1 MIKITFEDNAEP
13 LIRCNCETGATEAV
27 AFEDK
32 RSGIIVEVPMSLTA
46 QRGLIAALEG
56 KPLIEVAHRIP
67 DPPAG
72 MGSNG
77 TH

>member
-1 MIKITFEDNAEP
+1 MIKIILENDAEP
-13 LIRCNCETGATEAV
+13 LTRTLDGVVVAV
-27 AFEDK
+27 AFRDAE
-32 RSGIIVEVPMSLTA
+32 SGIIVDIPMTLAA

-67 DPPAG
+67 DPP
-72 MGSNG
+72 SPFNNG

>member
-1 MIKITFEDNAEP
+1 VIKITLEDNAEP
-13 LIRCNCETGATEAV
+13 LIRQEDGVTVAV

-32 RSGIIVEVPMSLTA
+32 RSGIIVDIPMNLTA

>member
-13 LIRCNCETGATEAV
+13 LIRCNRETGVTEAV

-32 RSGIIVEVPMSLTA
+32 RSGIIVEVPMSIHA

-67 DPPAG
+67 EPP
-72 MGSNG
+72 SNG
-77 TH
+77 ARPV

>member
-1 MIKITFEDNAEP
+1 MIKIILEDNAEP
-13 LIRCNCETGATEAV
+13 LVRCDPETGETLAV
-27 AFEDK
+27 AFRDVQ
-32 RSGIIVEVPMSLTA
+32 SGIIVDIPMNASA

-72 MGSNG
+72 TGLNGS
-77 TH
+77 H